1 MQLKRVHTAP
11 WPHCPKRNVF
21 SDRRN
26 SLYDKS
32 ASFRCDGRL
41 FHSPGP
47 AASNALSPKV
57 LYCPR
62 HDACSARCAMQRRS
76 RASATR
82 RQSLARYGGEMPDSD
97 WCTSVATLKSTRWH
111 TGSQCSCRSTG
122 DMWSE
127 RRVPVTRRA
136 AAF

>member
-1 MQLKRVHTAP
+1 MSSHCAVAP
-11 WPHCPKRNVF
+11 LSKQKCLQRPPEFTVRQV
-21 SDRRN
+21 SD
-26 SLYDKS
+26 S
-32 ASFRCDGRL
+32 ASFSCDGRL

-47 AASNALSPKV
+47 AAPNALSPKV
-57 LYCPR
+57 VYVCITMHVRLTAER
-62 HDACSARCAMQRRS
+62 SRRS

-82 RQSLARYGGEMPDSD
+82 RQSSARYGREMPDSD
-97 WCTSVATLKSTRWH
+97 WCTSVATLKSMHWR